1 MIAPGMR
8 MASSTALAMA
18 VPTAVMPLSPAPLM
32 PRARTKSSKP
42 DLLAKFVSVP
52 IYNGVGAGPAEREI
66 ASAGCSGEWM
76 TLIEDLDLATYCG
89 RIGNL
94 YIRAGLSRLSPFV
107 MQCKG
112 GWRGTFRSRI
122 VDVPKF
128 PYRTIALKL
137 DAAHLGAHEI
147 PR

>member
-1 MIAPGMR
+1 MHRPADGIFHRIGDGSADGFD
-8 MASSTALAMA
+8 AALAGPFDA
-18 VPTAVMPLSPAPLM
+18 EGADEILQ
-32 PRARTKSSKP
+32 P

-52 IYNGVGAGPAEREI
+52 IYNEVGPAEREI
-66 ASAGCSGEWM
+66 ASASCSGEWM